1 MPINIYSQNTSEK
14 LAYLCDSNWRLPDQV
29 EALENWLKDRANKIK
44 RGKYVADI
52 GFTLREVNAA
62 SVKVAQR
69 KKNSRFTVAVTRLH
83 DIETKKRVPS
93 IHCLYT
99 LSVVYRCPL
108 HDILLLYGIY

>member
-1 MPINIYSQNTSEK
+1 MGNRNGRGELNPGI
-14 LAYLCDSNWRLPDQV
+14 
-29 EALENWLKDRANKIK
+29 ALRQIRFSL
-44 RGKYVADI
+44 